1 MIPTLSL
8 TLALLAST
16 AFAGK
21 RGLAWPWYNKP
32 LNPGVLAGGQ
42 TSFIYDWETYAPPS
56 SNGNGGLEFIGMQGC
71 KDCDSSPVGDLKNR
85 ANAQKWKHL
94 FTLNE
99 PDING
104 ISPGDAASW
113 YKTNI
118 ASLSLKKA
126 LPAVTSSTN
135 AGQGLD
141 WLSQMVK
148 ACGNGCPAAYI
159 NVHWYGN
166 NFNEFQTFIQ
176 KAHQQFG
183 GHDIVISEFALAK
196 PAGGQQAQVD
206 FFRQAFTWLDSQ
218 NYVAMYFPFV
228 ATSPQLLQA
237 NDQGAVNHVGT
248 GSTLYSNDGSASAVG
263 KLMK

>member
-1 MIPTLSL
+1 MI
-8 TLALLAST
+8 
-16 AFAGK
+16 
-21 RGLAWPWYNKP
+21 N
-32 LNPGVLAGGQ
+32 
-42 TSFIYDWETYAPPS
+42 
-56 SNGNGGLEFIGMQGC
+56 
-71 KDCDSSPVGDLKNR
+71 
-85 ANAQKWKHL
+85 
-94 FTLNE
+94 
-99 PDING
+99 
-104 ISPGDAASW
+104 
-113 YKTNI
+113 TN
-118 ASLSLKKA
+118 LHQSLKKA

-159 NVHWYGN
+159 NVVSKAYISFFPLLILFQHWYGN
-166 NFNEFQTFIQ
+166 NFNEFQSFIQ